1 MFWFEL
7 AGFEFYDD
15 VAIRRYVVEQQI
27 DVEVVS
33 IDIEVVLAA
42 NEREP
47 RAKLGQCR
55 GLGKNR
61 PEIHAKESAA
71 C

>member
-1 MFWFEL
+1 MPQVGEEWIYRLRDSSPSE
-7 AGFEFYDD
+7 
-15 VAIRRYVVEQQI
+15 R
-27 DVEVVS
+27 
-33 IDIEVVLAA
+33 VLI
-42 NEREP
+42 
-47 RAKLGQCR
+47 R